1 MEYELLLQLV
11 HSPGKKFSR
20 DELMKHL
27 QGFDSN
33 TFSRSIDILISRLRA
48 KLGESARHPVFIKS
62 VHGFGYVFIGEQS

>member
-1 MEYELLLQLV
+1 
-11 HSPGKKFSR
+11 
-20 DELMKHL
+20 MKHL